1 MANSNYKNF
10 TPSEKTV
17 SVAFD
22 EEPKLTLETETVPV
36 VEAKSES
43 EPVAEVVEEPKPEKA
58 VSVSASTFKPNK
70 CYTYTR
76 SVNVH
81 TEPELKALVIGV
93 RSVGESVVPEKLH
106 ENDGYI
112 WAEYHSSPKH
122 VRFVALGTSDG
133 TETFVK

>member
-17 SVAFD
+17 STASV
-22 EEPKLTLETETVPV
+22 EEPKLTLETETAPV
-36 VEAKSES
+36 VEAKP
-43 EPVAEVVEEPKPEKA
+43 EPVAEVVKEPKPEKA
-58 VSVSASTFKPNK
+58 ASVSTSSFKSNK

>member
-17 SVAFD
+17 STDSV
-22 EEPKLTLETETVPV
+22 EEPKLTLEVETAA
-36 VEAKSES
+36 EAKSEP
-43 EPVAEVVEEPKPEKA
+43 EPVAEVVEESESKKA
-58 VSVSASTFKPNK
+58 VSVSSFKLNK

-81 TEPELKALVIGV
+81 TEPELKALVVGV
-93 RSVGESVVPEKLH
+93 RSVGETVVSEKLH

>member
-17 SVAFD
+17 STDSVED
-22 EEPKLTLETETVPV
+22 PKLTLEVETAA
-36 VEAKSES
+36 EAKSEP
-43 EPVAEVVEEPKPEKA
+43 EPVAEVVEEPESKKA
-58 VSVSASTFKPNK
+58 VSVSTSSFKLNK
-70 CYTYTR
+70 CYTYAR

-93 RSVGESVVPEKLH
+93 RSVGETVVPEKLH